1 MRSTPQE
8 LAFALRSPNS
18 GPLAAVVCALADLF
32 EDPSFNEGHRALLGQ
47 LLAGGEI
54 PQFLAERAT
63 ERLTSFA
70 NSLEDLHRQVLP
82 ATAATPSTNSP
93 ASKYPA
99 CVASSDHRGGG
110 HPQGRRRSRP
120 FPVLREPSEL
130 SGDACMRIRADQRL
144 RV

>member
-18 GPLAAVVCALADLF
+18 GPLAAVICALADLF

-70 NSLEDLHRQVLP
+70 NSLEDLHRQVLASDSSNP
-82 ATAATPSTNSP
+82 FDDLPSVEVP
-93 ASKYPA
+93 
-99 CVASSDHRGGG
+99 
-110 HPQGRRRSRP
+110 
-120 FPVLREPSEL
+120 
-130 SGDACMRIRADQRL
+130 RL
-144 RV
+144 RRVV

>member
-18 GPLAAVVCALADLF
+18 GPLAAVICALADLF

-70 NSLEDLHRQVLP
+70 NSLEDLHARVCTDAPNPFDDLP
-82 ATAATPSTNSP
+82 SVEAP
-93 ASKYPA
+93 
-99 CVASSDHRGGG
+99 
-110 HPQGRRRSRP
+110 
-120 FPVLREPSEL
+120 
-130 SGDACMRIRADQRL
+130 RL
-144 RV
+144 RRVV

>member
-18 GPLAAVVCALADLF
+18 GPLAAVICALADLF

-63 ERLTSFA
+63 ERLASFA
-70 NSLEDLHRQVLP
+70 SSLEDLHRQVYTDDARGPFDDLP
-82 ATAATPSTNSP
+82 SVEVP
-93 ASKYPA
+93 
-99 CVASSDHRGGG
+99 
-110 HPQGRRRSRP
+110 
-120 FPVLREPSEL
+120 
-130 SGDACMRIRADQRL
+130 RL
-144 RV
+144 RRVV